1 MAQVEQASNG
11 KSGGEGKA
19 TSAPQTPAR
28 RSLFGFARRSL
39 VDRPGQ
45 AGQAA
50 NGAKPKR
57 GQSFQFFFGL
67 ILFMVGSQVLL
78 YLLTWLGG
86 ALHATAALQ
95 STLAPR
101 NQGVFLLSGL
111 SWFEFF
117 WFALVALLYYALIKT
132 KILPTDPF
140 GSKARA
146 RAQAAQ
152 RTSSGSGQRGSSGAG
167 GGKSATVPTV
177 NVRPVTRADRRAA
190 AQERAAREAA
200 AAAKNAKRTKSGQ
213 TSATQTVKEPSARQ
227 GEYDAEYERA
237 RAAQRQM
244 RRREAKR

>member
-1 MAQVEQASNG
+1 MAQVERASNG
-11 KSGGEGKA
+11 KSGDEGKA
-19 TSAPQTPAR
+19 SSAPQTPAR
-28 RSLFGFARRSL
+28 RGLFGFGRQSL

-45 AGQAA
+45 NGQAA

-78 YLLTWLGG
+78 YLLSWLGNV
-86 ALHATAALQ
+86 LHATNALQ
-95 STLAPR
+95 SPLAPR
-101 NQGVFLLSGL
+101 SQGVFLLSGL

-146 RAQAAQ
+146 RQQAAQ
-152 RTSSGSGQRGSSGAG
+152 GSSARSASAGSG
-167 GGKSATVPTV
+167 GGKTSAVPTV

-213 TSATQTVKEPSARQ
+213 TSAPQAVQDAAARQ

-237 RAAQRQM
+237 KAAQRQM
-244 RRREAKR
+244 RRRGAKR